1 MLTLALVKRQKKKE
15 GKKEKKK
22 GERSQSQWLFD
33 LNYKLKE
40 IYVKNTW
47 EFILTVF
54 LAIKSLPGIAMCI
67 RI

>member
-54 LAIKSLPGIAMCI
+54 LAI
-67 RI
+67 